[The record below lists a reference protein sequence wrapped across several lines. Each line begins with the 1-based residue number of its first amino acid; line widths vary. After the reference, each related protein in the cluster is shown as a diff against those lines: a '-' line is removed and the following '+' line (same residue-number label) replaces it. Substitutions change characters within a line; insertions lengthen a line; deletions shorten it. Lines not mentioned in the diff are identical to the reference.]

1 MKKKSI
7 LFFIAFVVCT
17 VSQAQ
22 SFMHSGGVNF
32 LIMNAKI
39 NNFTGKYSLT
49 MAFTNLTYFPRF
61 NLLETEG
68 SSISVGVPVGAGM
81 GVSSGTGM
89 GDASIYWGLDLP
101 AVIDY
106 NIGKKS
112 TLDNEQN
119 FGGYFGGG
127 FGYTL
132 TNWSDGS
139 STEKINS
146 YGPILR
152 GGVRFGKFDNN
163 PDVSICIGLTYKI
176 GLETEKFKTYGIQVL
191 ADF

>member
-1 MKKKSI
+1 M
-7 LFFIAFVVCT
+7 LFLLVLLINRVGY
-17 VSQAQ
+17 AQ
-22 SFMHSGGVNF
+22 SFMHSAGVNF

-39 NNFTGKYSLT
+39 DNFSGKYSLT
-49 MAFTNLTYFPRF
+49 TAFTNLTYFPRY
-61 NLLETEG
+61 NILETDG
-68 SSISVGVPVGAGM
+68 SSISIGAPVGAGI
-81 GVSSGTGM
+81 GISSGTGS
-89 GDASIYWGLDLP
+89 GDASIYWGVDLP

-112 TLDNEQN
+112 TLDNDQN

-146 YGPILR
+146 YGPIIR
-152 GGVRFGKFDNN
+152 GGLRFGKFDDDS
-163 PDVSICIGLTYKI
+163 DVSICIGLSYKI

-191 ADF
+191 MDF